1 MEYNPPPPKSDLPEN
16 PPDSLFTGQA
26 APVNN
31 ESGYVFQENK
41 RDFKHSGPGIA
52 SFVIAIVTLIG
63 YAVSF
68 VFVGMQA
75 STILSNSND
84 VIADSSEAIMYLGL
98 SVLILAAVNVIGAV
112 VGIIG
117 LTLRRRRKV
126 FAIIGTIINGAVLLL
141 FMLLI
146 ATILVNAGA

>member
-1 MEYNPPPPKSDLPEN
+1 MDYNPPPRSEQPEG
-16 PPDSLFTGQA
+16 PADPSLSGHG
-26 APVNN
+26 APANT
-31 ESGYVFQENK
+31 EPEYVFQENK

-52 SFVIAIVTLIG
+52 SFVIALVTLIG

-75 STILSNSND
+75 SDILSNSND
-84 VIADSSEAIMYLGL
+84 VIADSSETIMFLGL
-98 SVLILAAVNVIGAV
+98 TVLILAAVNVIGAV
-112 VGIIG
+112 IGIIG

-126 FAIIGTIINGAVLLL
+126 FAIIGTIINGAILLL

>member
-1 MEYNPPPPKSDLPEN
+1 MDYNPPPKSELPED
-16 PPDSLFTGQA
+16 PA
-26 APVNN
+26 APSLSGQETPANV
-31 ESGYVFQENK
+31 EPGYVFQENK

-52 SFVIAIVTLIG
+52 SFVIALVTLIG

-84 VIADSSEAIMYLGL
+84 VIADSSETIMFLGL
-98 SVLILAAVNVIGAV
+98 TVLILAAVNVIGGV

-126 FAIIGTIINGAVLLL
+126 FAIIGTIINGAILLL